1 MEIKATELRIGNYV
15 SESYSNGVFE
25 VVNINSDKFE
35 FVDMNHI
42 NFKAIGRYPI
52 NSIKPIPLTSE
63 ILLKSGFEIG
73 EKRTYSKEIE
83 SLSFCV
89 YIDGEILELNSLILW
104 QSDAVYFRGVLKYVH
119 QLQNIYFSLIGEE
132 LEIKF

>member
-1 MEIKATELRIGNYV
+1 MEIKAIDFRIGNYFLDPFGEIKKV
-15 SESYSNGVFE
+15 ESIDDVGVNGYYDNSIGGTNFEFGGVFE
-25 VVNINSDKFE
+25 N
-35 FVDMNHI
+35 
-42 NFKAIGRYPI
+42 
-52 NSIKPIPLTSE
+52 IKPIPLTGE

-89 YIDGEILELNSLILW
+89 YIDGEKLELNSLILW